1 MAEFAGNAYNR
12 PVNENGDGGSPPPLP
27 RPSAPAPSELPRRL
41 DAFSHLATAATLN
54 PAQRIYVNRTLRFD
68 QIRQVGF
75 DMDYTLAIYAKLRLE
90 ALAYELTARRLIEAH
105 GYPENL
111 LQRPYDPAFAIRG
124 LVVDKRHGNLFKMD
138 RHHFVGRVF
147 HGRRLL
153 SKEERRRLY
162 RRVKIRLKSR
172 KYHWIDTLF
181 ALPEAT
187 LYADWVEHF
196 DAEPGHPRID
206 YWQLFDQIREAID
219 EVHRD
224 GTLKAIVQERVA
236 DFVEIDPELPRTL
249 HRLRSSGKRLFLLTN
264 SLWEYTDVLMRHL
277 LDGRLPEYAS
287 WTRYFDVILVG
298 AKKPGF
304 FREDEPF
311 FEVNQKTG
319 HISSTPAHRFE
330 RHHVYQGGSLRR
342 FESIMGTVGDEV
354 LYVGDHIY
362 GDIIRSKRDTL
373 WRTALIVPELEDELR
388 LRREIISAEADLNDL
403 EERRTSL
410 EDGITR
416 AKLQIAAIEAALDDS
431 PERELSE
438 RDELFRIRREL
449 RTSLDRDRRDLKL
462 LIERRTQYAS
472 AVDEVYNPIWG
483 SLFKEGNESSAF
495 ARQVETYACVY
506 TGRVS
511 NFLYYSPDQYFRA
524 PRHWLPHEKL

>member
-1 MAEFAGNAYNR
+1 MAEIRANAYNR
-12 PVNENGDGGSPPPLP
+12 AVSQSIEGGAPPPREEADESP
-27 RPSAPAPSELPRRL
+27 LPRRL
-41 DAFSHLATAATLN
+41 DAFAHVAAAATLS

-75 DMDYTLAIYAKLRLE
+75 DMDYTLAIYAKRRLE
-90 ALAYELTARRLIEAH
+90 ALAYELTARRLVESH
-105 GYPENL
+105 GYPDEL
-111 LQRPYDPAFAIRG
+111 VGHAYDPSFSIRG

-138 RHHFVGRVF
+138 RHHFVGRVL
-147 HGRRLL
+147 HGRRPL

-162 RRVKIRLKSR
+162 RHVKIRLKSR

-187 LYADWVEHF
+187 LYADWVDFF
-196 DAEPGHPRID
+196 DARPELPKVD
-206 YWQLFDQIREAID
+206 YWELFDRIRDAID
-219 EVHRD
+219 GVHRD
-224 GTLKAIVQERVA
+224 GTLKTIVQAQVA
-236 DFVEIDPELPRTL
+236 DYVELDPELPRTL

-264 SLWEYTDVLMRHL
+264 SLWPYTDVLMRHL

-298 AKKPGF
+298 AQKPAF

-311 FEVNQKTG
+311 HEVNQKTG
-319 HISSTPAHRFE
+319 QVASHPAYRFE

-342 FESIMGTVGDEV
+342 FEQIMGTVGDEV

-373 WRTALIVPELEDELR
+373 WRTALVVPELEDELR
-388 LRREIISAEADLNDL
+388 LRRDIVSAEADLLEL
-403 EERRTSL
+403 EERRSSL
-410 EDGITR
+410 EDEITKT
-416 AKLQIAAIEAALDDS
+416 KLKIAALEVALDDD
-431 PERELSE
+431 PQREPTE

-449 RTSLDRDRRDLKL
+449 RIGLDRDRRDLKL
-462 LIERRTQYAS
+462 LIERRGQFAA
-472 AVDEVYNPIWG
+472 AVDEAYNPVWG
-483 SLFKEGNESSAF
+483 SLFKEGTESSAF

-506 TGRVS
+506 TSRVS